1 MIDSLKEG
9 MVGYDSV
16 RLGIFGSSLLWA
28 LVLDEGRRS
37 GLDEWRYCKGGGGF
51 KDGARH

>member
-16 RLGIFGSSLLWA
+16 RLGILGSSVA
-28 LVLDEGRRS
+28 VGV
-37 GLDEWRYCKGGGGF
+37 GVG
-51 KDGARH
+51 